1 MLLEAWLKVD
11 KRNKQEIDA
20 MMPKKVKRR
29 RQLDADAEEGGDAGW
44 EEYYDY
50 VFPDEINDQQQVK
63 SLKILEMA
71 HKWKQEQ
78 TSGERPQ

>member
-1 MLLEAWLKVD
+1 
-11 KRNKQEIDA
+11 

-50 VFPDEINDQQQVK
+50 VFPDDIND
-63 SLKILEMA
+63 
-71 HKWKQEQ
+71 
-78 TSGERPQ
+78 